1 MRRRFARYRDR
12 ELNSDVASSGRAY
25 SQPVAPSAFS
35 KLDEK
40 PFSRFHVLA
49 MFTTGMGVFT
59 DGYDLSSIG
68 LVLPLCLA
76 SFGVD
81 HITGFQSG
89 LLTGSALVGSV
100 VGALLFGWLAQKG
113 RKRFYGIDVGI
124 MAAAAAVQAFAPNLW
139 TLIAIRFVLGIGV
152 GADYVLSPTIMAEHA
167 NVKDRGKKLA
177 FGFGAMWGFGAIGA
191 ALVLLALQQLGV
203 RPDLQW
209 RIVLGF
215 GAVPA
220 LSVLTLRRRMPE
232 TARYLARVEGDSEKA
247 REVIN
252 GITGESVEHAPVA
265 DTRPLR
271 TLLATHARG
280 VIGAALLWMLY
291 DIVLYSGVLFG
302 PSVIAEGLH
311 LSEVGFTLVTY
322 ALLGAPATLLGCVLV
337 DHAGRRTMTAVGFTL
352 CGIGLLGFAPMLGSA
367 SHAPVLTFAMF
378 ALYNMALCV
387 GPGAISGAGLLGV
400 ELAPTRIR
408 SIAQSFTVVG
418 GRIGAAL
425 AAFVFPALLGAIG
438 ETSLMV
444 VLAVVALFG
453 AAVTFIAIPET
464 AGRSLE
470 DINGDHDSAIAAP

>member
-1 MRRRFARYRDR
+1 M
-12 ELNSDVASSGRAY
+12 
-25 SQPVAPSAFS
+25 SAFEQ
-35 KLDEK
+35 LDEK

-100 VGALLFGWLAQKG
+100 IGAVLFGFLAQKG
-113 RKRFYGIDVGI
+113 RKKFYGIDVGV
-124 MAAAAAVQAFAPNLW
+124 MAVAAAAQAFAPNLW

-167 NVKDRGKKLA
+167 NRKDRGKKLA
-177 FGFGAMWGFGAIGA
+177 LGFGAMWGVGAIFA
-191 ALVLLALQQLGV
+191 ALVLLLLEQMGV
-203 RPDLQW
+203 SPDLRW

-232 TARYLARVEGDSEKA
+232 TARYLARVEGDSA
-247 REVIN
+247 AAQRVIEC
-252 GITGESVEHAPVA
+252 ITGTAVVSAPTIDRRA
-265 DTRPLR
+265 WHE
-271 TLLATHARG
+271 LLAKHARP
-280 VIGAALLWMLY
+280 VLGAALLWMVY

-302 PSVIAEGLH
+302 PSVIASGLH
-311 LSEVGFTLVTY
+311 LTEVGFTLVTY
-322 ALLGAPATLLGCVLV
+322 ALLGTPATLLGCALV
-337 DHAGRRTMTAVGFTL
+337 DRAGRRMLTAIGFGV
-352 CGIGLLGFAPMLGSA
+352 CGLGLFGFAPLLGSA
-367 SHAPVLTFAMF
+367 SASPVALFVMF
-378 ALYNMALCV
+378 GIYNCALCV

-408 SIAQSFTVVG
+408 SIAQAVTVVG
-418 GRIGAAL
+418 GRLGAAI
-425 AAFVFPALLGAIG
+425 AAFVFPALLGVIG
-438 ETSLMV
+438 RSALMV
-444 VLAVVALFG
+444 ALGAVAIFG
-453 AAVTFIAIPET
+453 AVITFFAVPET
-464 AGRSLE
+464 NGRSLE
-470 DINGDHDSAIAAP
+470 EINDDADEAIVQSSSTPVASS

>member
-1 MRRRFARYRDR
+1 
-12 ELNSDVASSGRAY
+12 VAT
-25 SQPVAPSAFS
+25 SAFAQ
-35 KLDEK
+35 LDDK

-81 HITGFQSG
+81 HITGLQSG

-100 VGALLFGWLAQKG
+100 IGALLFGWLAQKG

-203 RPDLQW
+203 SPDMQW

-232 TARYLARVEGDSEKA
+232 TARFLARVDGDTAKA
-247 REVIN
+247 REVIE
-252 GITGESVEHAPVA
+252 GITGTAVERDPLT
-265 DTRPLR
+265 DSRPLR
-271 TLLATHARG
+271 ALLATHARG
-280 VIGAALLWMLY
+280 VLGAALLWLIY

-302 PSVIAEGLH
+302 PSVIAQGMH
-311 LSEVGFTLVTY
+311 MSEISFTLVTY

-337 DHAGRRTMTAVGFTL
+337 DRAGRRMMTAIGFGL

-367 SHAPVLTFAMF
+367 ARAPVLTFTMF

-408 SIAQSFTVVG
+408 SIAQAFTVVG

-425 AAFVFPALLGAIG
+425 AAFVFPELLGAIG
-438 ETSLMV
+438 ETSLLI
-444 VLAVVALFG
+444 VLACVSLFG
-453 AAVTFIAIPET
+453 AAITFFVVPET
-464 AGRSLE
+464 SRRSLE
-470 DINGDHDSAIAAP
+470 DINGDHDAVLT

>member
-1 MRRRFARYRDR
+1 VSSNAFA
-12 ELNSDVASSGRAY
+12 
-25 SQPVAPSAFS
+25 
-35 KLDEK
+35 KLDDK
-40 PFSRFHVLA
+40 PFSRFHLLA

-81 HITGFQSG
+81 HITGLQAG
-89 LLTGSALVGSV
+89 LLTGSALVGSA

-124 MAAAAAVQAFAPNLW
+124 MAAAAAAQAFAPNLEV
-139 TLIAIRFVLGIGV
+139 LIAIRFVLGIGV

-167 NVKDRGKKLA
+167 NVKDRGKKLG

-191 ALVLLALQQLGV
+191 ALVLLALQQMDV
-203 RPDLQW
+203 SPDMQW

-232 TARYLARVEGDSEKA
+232 TARYLARIEGDTGKA
-247 REVIN
+247 REVLE
-252 GITGESVEHAPVA
+252 GITGAPVETA
-265 DTRPLR
+265 PVTDTRSWR
-271 TLLATHARG
+271 ELLATSARG
-280 VIGAALLWMLY
+280 VFGAAVLWMIY

-311 LSEVGFTLVTY
+311 VSEVTFTLLVY
-322 ALLGAPATLLGCVLV
+322 GLLQTPGTLLGCLFV
-337 DHAGRRTMTAVGFTL
+337 DRAGRRTMSAVGFAL
-352 CGIGLLGFAPMLGSA
+352 CGVGLLGFAPMLDSA
-367 SHAPVLTFAMF
+367 SASPLRTFALFGLYNF
-378 ALYNMALCV
+378 ALAL
-387 GPGAISGAGLLGV
+387 GPGTISGAGLLGV

-408 SIAQSFTVVG
+408 SIAQSITVVA

-425 AAFVFPALLGAIG
+425 AAFVFPELLGVIG
-438 ETSLMV
+438 PSSLMI
-444 VLAVVALFG
+444 VLAGVSLFG
-453 AAVTFIAIPET
+453 AAITFFVVPET

-470 DINGDHDSAIAAP
+470 EINGDTDAAIARTSTEAAG

>member
-1 MRRRFARYRDR
+1 M
-12 ELNSDVASSGRAY
+12 ST
-25 SQPVAPSAFS
+25 SAFA
-35 KLDEK
+35 KLDDK

-81 HITGFQSG
+81 HITGLQSG

-100 VGALLFGWLAQKG
+100 IGALLFGWLAQKG

-124 MAAAAAVQAFAPNLW
+124 MAAAAGVQAFAPNLW
-139 TLIAIRFVLGIGV
+139 SLIAIRFVLGIGV

-167 NVKDRGKKLA
+167 NVKDRGKKLG
-177 FGFGAMWGFGAIGA
+177 FGFGAMWNFGAIFAGVV
-191 ALVLLALQQLGV
+191 LVVLQHIGV
-203 RPDLQW
+203 SGDLQW

-232 TARYLARVEGDSEKA
+232 TARFLARVEGDTGKA
-247 REVIN
+247 REVIE
-252 GITGESVEHAPVA
+252 GITGAPVEGA
-265 DTRPLR
+265 PLTDKR
-271 TLLATHARG
+271 AWRELFAKHARG
-280 VIGAALLWMLY
+280 VLGAALLWMVY

-311 LSEVGFTLVTY
+311 MSEVGFTLLVY
-322 ALLGAPATLLGCVLV
+322 AMLQTPGTLLGCMLV
-337 DHAGRRTMTAVGFTL
+337 DRAGRRTMTTLGFAL
-352 CGIGLLGFAPMLGSA
+352 CGLGLFGFAPMLGSA
-367 SHAPVLTFAMF
+367 SGAPVLTFAMF
-378 ALYNMALCV
+378 ALYNFSLSL

-408 SIAQSFTVVG
+408 SIAQSLTVVG

-438 ETSLMV
+438 RTSLLI
-444 VLAVVALFG
+444 VLAGVSLFG
-453 AAVTFIAIPET
+453 AAVTFLVVPET
-464 AGRSLE
+464 ARRSLE
-470 DINGDHDSAIAAP
+470 EINGDTDAAIAASAAAAD

>member
-1 MRRRFARYRDR
+1 VPTNAFA
-12 ELNSDVASSGRAY
+12 
-25 SQPVAPSAFS
+25 Q
-35 KLDEK
+35 LDEK

-81 HITGFQSG
+81 HITGLQSG

-100 VGALLFGWLAQKG
+100 IGALLFGWLAQKG

-139 TLIAIRFVLGIGV
+139 ALIAIRFVLGVGV

-177 FGFGAMWGFGAIGA
+177 FGFGAMWNFGAICA
-191 ALVLLALQQLGV
+191 ALVLLAVRAMGV
-203 RPDLQW
+203 GPDMQW

-232 TARYLARVEGDSEKA
+232 TARFLARVEGDAGKA
-247 REVIN
+247 RKVLQE
-252 GITGESVEHAPVA
+252 ITGTAVE
-265 DTRPLR
+265 TTPLTDNR
-271 TLLATHARG
+271 AWRELFANHARG
-280 VIGAALLWMLY
+280 VLGAALLWLTY

-302 PSVIAEGLH
+302 PSVIADSLH
-311 LSEVGFTLVTY
+311 MSEIGFTLLVY
-322 ALLGAPATLLGCVLV
+322 ALLQTPGTLLGCLLV
-337 DHAGRRTMTAVGFTL
+337 DRAGRRTMTAIGFGL
-352 CGIGLLGFAPMLGSA
+352 CGVGLLGFAPMLGSA
-367 SHAPVLTFAMF
+367 ATAPVLTFAMF
-378 ALYNMALCV
+378 ALYNFSLSM

-408 SIAQSFTVVG
+408 SIAQSLTVVG
-418 GRIGAAL
+418 GRVGAAL

-438 ETSLMV
+438 RTSLLIA
-444 VLAVVALFG
+444 LAVVSLFG
-453 AAVTFIAIPET
+453 AAITFVVVPET
-464 AGRSLE
+464 ARRSLE
-470 DINGDHDSAIAAP
+470 EINGDTDDAIAAAAD